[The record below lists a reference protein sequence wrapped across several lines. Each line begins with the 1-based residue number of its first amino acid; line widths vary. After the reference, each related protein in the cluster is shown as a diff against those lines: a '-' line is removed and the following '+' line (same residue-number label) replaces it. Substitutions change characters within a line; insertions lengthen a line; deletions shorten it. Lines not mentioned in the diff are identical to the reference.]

1 MFKFCIKIIK
11 QATNL
16 RLIKAYYF
24 YYLILIV
31 GTSYLL
37 ETTINV
43 PFLYIFSILISTA
56 ANYIYRFIFIS
67 NIRLGNYENTPV
79 IEKNKKKLILKS
91 WILLRN
97 EFVSLFFVFL
107 GLICFIWPGIVLIKR
122 YQYVLFI
129 SEDLELGP
137 IETLRLSRKISED
150 KGWQAFNAIWLSGV
164 LAALPVIVFI
174 FFNQFIYSF
183 LSKIYIQW
191 MTQTIYVLILM
202 PNYKAYKENINFDQK
217 KIINESD

>member
-16 RLIKAYYF
+16 RLIKAYSF

-31 GTSYLL
+31 GFSYLL
-37 ETTINV
+37 EITINV
-43 PFLYIFSILISTA
+43 PFLYIFSIFISTA

-67 NIRLGNYENTPV
+67 NIRLGNYEDTPV
-79 IEKNKKKLILKS
+79 IEKNRKKLILKS

-107 GLICFIWPGIVLIKR
+107 GLICFIWPGIVLFKR
-122 YQYVLFI
+122 YQYVPFI

-137 IETLRLSRKISED
+137 IETLRLSRKISEEN
-150 KGWQAFNAIWLSGV
+150 GWQAFNAIWLSGV
-164 LAALPVIVFI
+164 LGALPVMVFI
-174 FFNQFIYSF
+174 FFNQFIYAF
-183 LSKIYIQW
+183 LSTIYTQW
-191 MTQTIYVLILM
+191 MAQTIYVLVLM
-202 PNYKAYKENINFDQK
+202 PNYKAYKENLDFDNK
-217 KIINESD
+217 KIIKESV